1 MFRKD
6 KKPASTFTAT
16 VSDDTLDALA
26 ENKALHEEIAHLR
39 GGIGYVKTSTGA
51 ITDPLFETKYNL
63 AANTLGYSPYY
74 GYSEGHTTSPDHIRM
89 LEEIHAAV
97 CTHLNFAESIAEL
110 TDVLD
115 SMECPTNECK
125 SCKYYRPGGVDF
137 CNTSLRIA
145 EYLVLNGIVNVFHV
159 PGLDKT
165 E

>member
-1 MFRKD
+1 MFGRD

-16 VSDDTLDALA
+16 SSGDPSDPIKSLCEEFERNRRVMCTSADFVPKHNSALDTL
-26 ENKALHEEIAHLR
+26 EIASAYGADR
-39 GGIGYVKTSTGA
+39 TSSY
-51 ITDPLFETKYNL
+51 IPI
-63 AANTLGYSPYY
+63 
-74 GYSEGHTTSPDHIRM
+74 HTEM
-89 LEEIHAAV
+89 LTEIHAAV
-97 CTHLNFAESIAEL
+97 CTRLNPAESIAEL

-115 SMECPTNECK
+115 SMECPTDECK
-125 SCKYYRPGGVDF
+125 SCKYFKPGGVDF